1 MRGLA
6 GGIVV
11 AVVAVGCANHTG
23 SGQPSAP
30 KPLSV
35 PCTDIIASTRSAGA
49 GGYRIALGGVSVPP
63 ALLPAAVASSDPSWP
78 YWRKTGLVVRAG
90 RDPVTVTVPSAW
102 RRRAAITW
110 GNGLGVVSTLEITAC
125 SSPAGYWN
133 AYAGGIYTTSP
144 AACVPL
150 VFRVGARSRTVRFG
164 IGRRCG
170 GAAHRVGGLD
180 GPQGLGG

>member
-1 MRGLA
+1 
-6 GGIVV
+6 V

-23 SGQPSAP
+23 SGQPSTP

-35 PCTDIIASTRSAGA
+35 PCSNIIASTRSAGA
-49 GGYRIALGGVSVPP
+49 SGYRVVLGSVSVPP
-63 ALLPAAVASSDPSWP
+63 AFLSEPVALRDASWP
-78 YWRKTGLVVRAG
+78 YWRKAGLLVHAG
-90 RDPVTVTVPSAW
+90 RGPVTVTVPSAW

-110 GNGLGVVSTLEITAC
+110 GNGLGVVSALEITIC
-125 SSPAGYWN
+125 SSPAGSWN

-150 VFRVGARSRTVRFG
+150 VFRVGARSQTVRFG

-170 GAAHRVGGLD
+170 AD
-180 GPQGLGG
+180 G